1 MFKGHYAIVKYF
13 YNIIISGYTSPYL
26 DVSQTNGTINPFL
39 DFPNW
44 LVSLP
49 LPEPSR
55 GGLLSNQSSFE
66 GEFICI
72 TRLSSF

>member
-13 YNIIISGYTSPYL
+13 YNIISGYTSPYL

-44 LVSLP
+44 LVSP
-49 LPEPSR
+49 PSSR
-55 GGLLSNQSSFE
+55 TLSRWTVVKP
-66 GEFICI
+66 I
-72 TRLSSF
+72 